1 MKPRTRWEFIAG
13 WIVLSA
19 LIAWSTGYIAVR
31 IVMSILLA
39 GACMVFL
46 ARSTWTDNWFKKP
59 LNPPKKDD
67 KTDGTTSK
75 P

>member
-19 LIAWSTGYIAVR
+19 LLAWITGYIAFR
-31 IVMSILLA
+31 IVMSIMLA

-59 LNPPKKDD
+59 SDKPRGYKKDE
-67 KTDGTTSK
+67 KT
-75 P
+75 PRP

>member
-1 MKPRTRWEFIAG
+1 MKPRTRWEFIIG
-13 WIVLSA
+13 WVFLSVL
-19 LIAWSTGYIAVR
+19 LAWVTGYIAFR
-31 IVMSILLA
+31 IIMSIMLA

-46 ARSTWTDNWFKKP
+46 ARSTWIETWFKKP

-67 KTDGTTSK
+67 KKDDQTPK